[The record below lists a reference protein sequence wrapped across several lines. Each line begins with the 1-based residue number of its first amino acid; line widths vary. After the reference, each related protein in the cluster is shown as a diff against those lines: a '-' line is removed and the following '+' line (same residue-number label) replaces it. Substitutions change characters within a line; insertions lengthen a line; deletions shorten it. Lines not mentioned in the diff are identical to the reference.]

1 MYVELVWSLI
11 GRFKHSIAREGEK
24 RTLYDDIGALKCSRS
39 FCRLFSSYLMVLK
52 KSIMYYGLRL
62 MGFKILQMF

>member
-24 RTLYDDIGALKCSRS
+24 RTLYEDIGELKCSRS

-52 KSIMYYGLRL
+52 MSIMYYGLRL
-62 MGFKILQMF
+62 MAFKILQMF